1 MRQLVRTVLVM
12 AMYLPLLLTG
22 SAWAEADSDV
32 SNTSLNGTFRFS
44 MVKTCA
50 DTTIGSTF
58 HLYASGTIVYDGKG
72 SARLAQQGTLILPG
86 LSPTSLEEIA
96 TLTYDVKPNGS
107 FTQEGAFVA
116 TDKSYT
122 ITGVKMEGG
131 LDTHGSV
138 LIFSSTV
145 PLKKET
151 LAIPGRGLSE
161 SFCGTSGT
169 GVLMR

>member
-1 MRQLVRTVLVM
+1 MRQLVSTALVI
-12 AMYLPLLLTG
+12 AMYLTLLLIG
-22 SAWAEADSDV
+22 SASAEAAGDV

-58 HLYASGTIVYDGKG
+58 HLYVSGTIVYDGNG
-72 SARLAQQGTLILPG
+72 SARLTQQGTLILPG
-86 LSPTSLEEIA
+86 LSPTSFEETA
-96 TLTYDVKPNGS
+96 TLTYEVQSNGS
-107 FTQEGAFVA
+107 FTQEGTFVA
-116 TDKSYT
+116 TDKSYS

-145 PLKKET
+145 PFKKET
-151 LAIPGRGLSE
+151 LAVPGRGLSE